1 MRPLEECRLGDWV
14 GQASDDSNLEF
25 RQAVHTVLAAIA
37 GEEQLQ
43 ANMVLKGGILLAVRY
58 QSHRYTRDIDFSTL
72 LTIGDGLEPDQVVRA
87 VNASLAHVV
96 EKLDY
101 DLDCRVQT
109 WEVQPKHLTEA
120 SYPTMKLRIGH
131 AYKGT
136 AKHRRLLASQS
147 PTTITL
153 DYSLNEAL
161 PNVDNVSLGED
172 GDLQVYSFTDL
183 VAEKFRALLQQASRN
198 RTRRQDIFDLHLLLE
213 HCEPLDD
220 AEKNAILTS
229 LIVKSQARNINPTI
243 AAMDDEELRA
253 RAERDY
259 DTLASE
265 IEGELP
271 PFDDAYDIARRFYRA
286 LPWDS

>member
-58 QSHRYTRDIDFSTL
+58 QSHRYTRDIDFSTP

-120 SYPTMKLRIGH
+120 AYPTLKMRIGH

-136 AKHRRLLASQS
+136 AKHRRLQASQS
-147 PTTITL
+147 PTTIAI

-183 VAEKFRALLQQASRN
+183 VAEKFRALLQQALRN

-213 HCEPLDD
+213 QCEPLDD
-220 AEKNAILTS
+220 TEKSAILTS

-243 AAMDDEELRA
+243 AAMDDPELRA